1 MPRPSK
7 TEQEKGYIRSWWDEV
22 KEIETDFHGTV
33 MISTYAS
40 KRPGVFAWRLSFT
53 PMIGDVENA
62 LHRAAVGFNFPDA
75 RNVSLAGALFVAA
88 MKLGDLVADLADE
101 QKKRVLNGG

>member
-1 MPRPSK
+1 
-7 TEQEKGYIRSWWDEV
+7 
-22 KEIETDFHGTV
+22 
-33 MISTYAS
+33 
-40 KRPGVFAWRLSFT
+40 
-53 PMIGDVENA
+53 MIGDVENA